1 MRTYYQILEIIFNL
15 TFIKSLLCFFKF
27 LMIIDM
33 IFVLLNIQKNKHLE
47 KKIKNKNY
55 FSKKIENYKTPTKIK
70 YSSGIKKA
78 IKNNWQNNSSEL
90 KKLIF

>member
-1 MRTYYQILEIIFNL
+1 
-15 TFIKSLLCFFKF
+15 
-27 LMIIDM
+27 M

-90 KKLIF
+90 KKLIFFKYYVKIDKENQYTWIKFIFNINKFDD